1 MEYKDL
7 IETKKTIEYVRTIL
21 LKSQNDQIPGEIQ
34 DVLFDAVMT
43 INSTLYGSGSVIL
56 EDPNNLKSTLPKL
69 LNLWSISINRRAGLS
84 IDADFWELYE
94 RFKYVD
100 REVIIKDTISLFD
113 SYPDEYKQIFVE
125 LPKRYTF
132 LDGKI
137 DVNLHDYSLI
147 PIYVDM
153 LKENVEEFKWIY
165 NRLDDYRSKQ
175 ILLRI
180 VKFWFTFNI
189 YDLGDLHE
197 NIFHDYYDLD
207 LLKCETNS
215 VFVDCGAYT
224 GDSIVDFINV
234 YGTDYKR
241 IYGYEISA
249 ITMESL
255 KKNMNGFPNIELRH
269 KGVGSSK
276 GEMYIEFDNASS
288 KLSSEGK
295 ERIEVTTLDDD
306 IEEPVDIIKM
316 DIEGAEIDAL
326 RGAKNHI
333 TQGKPKLLICT
344 YHKPDDIFKIPRLI
358 EEMRNDY
365 KFYLRFN
372 GRGIW
377 PCDHVLFAV

>member
-1 MEYKDL
+1 MEYQDL
-7 IETKKTIEYVRTIL
+7 IETKKTIEYVRTL
-21 LKSQNDQIPGEIQ
+21 FLKTQNIQIPDEVQ
-34 DVLFDAVMT
+34 DVLNNAAEI
-43 INSTLYGSGSVIL
+43 INSNLYGSSSIIL
-56 EDPNNLKSTLPKL
+56 EDANDSENALSKL
-69 LNLWSISINRRAGLS
+69 LDLWSISIRRRTGLA
-84 IDADFWELYE
+84 IDADFWTIYE

-100 REVIIKDTISLFD
+100 RDVIIKDAISLFD
-113 SYPDEYKQIFVE
+113 AYLDEYKQMFIE

-132 LDGKI
+132 LEGKI
-137 DVNLHDYSLI
+137 DINQHDYSLI

-153 LKENVEEFKWIY
+153 LKENIEEFRWIY

-180 VKFWFTFNI
+180 IKYWFTFDI

-197 NIFHDYYDLD
+197 NVFHDYYDLD
-207 LLKCETNS
+207 LLKCEKDY

-224 GDSIVDFINV
+224 GDSILDFINV

-255 KKNMNGFPNIELRH
+255 KKNMEDIPNIVLRH
-269 KGVGSSK
+269 KGVGSSN
-276 GEMYIEFDNASS
+276 GDMYIEFENASA
-288 KLSSEGK
+288 KLSSDGK

-306 IEEPVDIIKM
+306 IEEHIDIIKM
-316 DIEGAEIDAL
+316 DIEGAEIDAIK
-326 RGAKNHI
+326 GAKNHI
-333 TQGKPKLLICT
+333 THEKPKLLICT

-358 EEMRNDY
+358 EDIRDDY

-377 PCDHVLFAV
+377 PCDHVLFAI